1 MLNGVVGFKM
11 ENYMSN
17 SRIFDESVDKILNAG
32 EERLQ
37 EKIKEL
43 ALIDYR
49 RQALSTLFYKMSVF
63 NH

>member
-1 MLNGVVGFKM
+1 
-11 ENYMSN
+11 MSN